1 MAQQESRG
9 EVAGLLRQ
17 GLRAMGLG
25 IKLLPSA
32 IYHLTRGHRRFSQC
46 FVQEAVQY
54 GIHEEAAREM
64 AGELR
69 PMKLFKIMN
78 AMKESDPDQ

>member
-17 GLRAMGLG
+17 GLRAVGLG
-25 IKLLPSA
+25 MKLLPSA
-32 IYHLTRGHRRFSQC
+32 MYHLTRGHRHFSRC
-46 FVQEAVQY
+46 FVQEALQC
-54 GIHEEAAREM
+54 GIPEEAAREM

-69 PMKLFKIMN
+69 PMKLFKTMN
-78 AMKESDPDQ
+78 AMKERDPDQ